1 MWHGAWSIENG
12 AEALS
17 LQNRKPRIEN
27 REL

>member
-1 MWHGAWSIENG
+1 MWHGAWSAEHG